1 MEKQPS
7 DWTIIFPYELDTRAC
22 VSNVLL
28 WLATYTNWFIIL
40 PLDVTSI
47 GNFKIFPP
55 DVTPNHLLSSTPT
68 PPPSSSSFLLLLPLS
83 HHLVIFM
90 CVLVLS
96 IVMDEYIAIYGNE
109 KSIAIVYCY
118 GLFLWLWSIVSLIKC
133 IV

>member
-1 MEKQPS
+1 MKIS
-7 DWTIIFPYELDTRAC
+7 TWAC

-68 PPPSSSSFLLLLPLS
+68 PPPSSYSSFLLLLLPL
-83 HHLVIFM
+83 
-90 CVLVLS
+90 
-96 IVMDEYIAIYGNE
+96 
-109 KSIAIVYCY
+109 
-118 GLFLWLWSIVSLIKC
+118 
-133 IV
+133 